1 MPPPTLSRVA
11 AASNPAPSASP
22 DGARAPARGHQF
34 SGLWAR
40 PDFVRL
46 WAAQG
51 VSLFGSEITVIALP
65 LTAVLVL
72 GVSPSQMG
80 FLAAA
85 ERLPFLLVG
94 LLAGVLVD
102 RLKYRSVLVAADLG
116 RAVLLSSIPVA
127 AIFGV
132 LRIEQLYV
140 VALLAGCLT
149 VFFDIAWQS
158 YLPALV
164 ERSELAEG
172 NGKLEATRSVS
183 EMAGPLLGSGL
194 LTLVA
199 APFLMGIDALSF
211 VVSAACLRS
220 IRLDST
226 PNASPR
232 KSILKD
238 IRQGI
243 RLVRTHPLLRPIAV
257 CSATLNLFF
266 QMLLAVFILYITQT
280 LALPPAVVG
289 VVFGIGSLGALL
301 GALLAAR
308 AAKRFGTGPTIV
320 GAAFVSALGALG
332 ISLAASAG
340 PATLVVLIAAQVV
353 GMVGVPMYNINQ
365 VSLRQ
370 AITPPDLRGRVNA
383 TMRCLVWGT
392 MPIGSLL
399 GGFMAEAIGLRPTI
413 AVAGAGML
421 LASVMVACSPVL
433 RLGPGTQP
441 APLEE

>member
-1 MPPPTLSRVA
+1 LIAHDVLVPQ
-11 AASNPAPSASP
+11 PALVVVPRTVRRP
-22 DGARAPARGHQF
+22 RFG
-34 SGLWAR
+34 GLWAR

-51 VSLFGSEITVIALP
+51 VSLFGSEITMIALP

-72 GVSPSQMG
+72 GVSPAQMG

-102 RLKYRSVLVAADLG
+102 RWQYRSVLIGADIG
-116 RAVLLSSIPVA
+116 RAVLFGSIPVA
-127 AIFGV
+127 AALGL
-132 LRIEQLYV
+132 LRMEQLYV

-164 ERSELAEG
+164 ERSELADG
-172 NGKLEATRSVS
+172 NSKLEATRSVS
-183 EMAGPLLGSGL
+183 EMAGPLLAGGL

-199 APFLMGIDALSF
+199 APFLIGIDALSF
-211 VVSAACLRS
+211 VASAACLRT
-220 IRLDST
+220 IRIDSKPST
-226 PNASPR
+226 SAR
-232 KSILKD
+232 KSLVKD
-238 IRQGI
+238 IGQGLS
-243 RLVRTHPLLRPIAV
+243 LVRRHPLLRPIAV

-266 QMLLAVFILYITQT
+266 QMSMAVFILYITQT
-280 LALPPAVVG
+280 LQLPPAAVG

-301 GALLAAR
+301 GALLASR

-320 GAAFVSALGALG
+320 GAAALSACGALG
-332 ISLAASAG
+332 IALAASAG
-340 PATLVVLIAAQVV
+340 PAALVVLIVAQVV
-353 GMVGVPMYNINQ
+353 GLVGVPIYNINQ

-370 AITPPDLRGRVNA
+370 AITPPELRGRVNA

-392 MPIGSLL
+392 MPIGSLM

-413 AVAGAGML
+413 AVAAAGML
-421 LASVMVACSPVL
+421 LAAVVVAFSPVM
-433 RLGPGTQP
+433 RLGPGVNP
-441 APLEE
+441 APLDASPPLPPTN